1 MIDRA
6 MKRCV
11 QAMGAGLSRGEMR
24 ELLFEDGYLEEEI
37 FLAITAAEIHLKFMS
52 ELECF
57 EL

>member
-1 MIDRA
+1 